1 MTSDDLL
8 ATASAWWAEL
18 LAAAVAHPVVAT
30 IGLTLVLLSLL
41 LSRSLL
47 ICAAAAFLAVA
58 AVFGSEPV
66 ADPLKRLVFAAGCFA
81 VILVVSLTA
90 MTLRLRLRDARAT
103 ARQASAEA
111 GEWRRLYEEEAAS
124 QDAREIP
131 SAPPATSAVPD
142 A

>member
-1 MTSDDLL
+1 MTSDDIL
-8 ATASAWWAEL
+8 ATTLVWWDEL
-18 LAAAVAHPVVAT
+18 QAAAFAHPVVAT

-41 LSRSLL
+41 LSRSLA
-47 ICAAAAFLAVA
+47 IFIAAAFLAVA

-111 GEWRRLYEEEAAS
+111 GEWRRLYEEEAHDLRERPLAPAS
-124 QDAREIP
+124 
-131 SAPPATSAVPD
+131 TAVPD

>member
-1 MTSDDLL
+1 MTSDDIL
-8 ATASAWWAEL
+8 ATALVWWDEL
-18 LAAAVAHPVVAT
+18 QAAAFAHPVVAT

-41 LSRSLL
+41 LSRSLTIL
-47 ICAAAAFLAVA
+47 VASTFLAVA

-66 ADPLKRLVFAAGCFA
+66 VDPLKRLVFAAGCFA

-103 ARQASAEA
+103 ARQAGAEA
-111 GEWRRLYEEEAAS
+111 DEWRRLYEEEAARH
-124 QDAREIP
+124 DLRERP
-131 SAPPATSAVPD
+131 LAPASTAVPD

>member
-1 MTSDDLL
+1 MPSDAIL
-8 ATASAWWAEL
+8 ATALAWWGEL
-18 LAAAVAHPVVAT
+18 QVAAFAHPVVAT

-41 LSRSLL
+41 LSRSLTIL
-47 ICAAAAFLAVA
+47 VAATFLAIA

-66 ADPLKRLVFAAGCFA
+66 TDPLKRLVFAAGCFA

-103 ARQASAEA
+103 ARQSSAEA
-111 GEWRRLYEEEAAS
+111 AEWRRLYEQEAAS
-124 QDAREIP
+124 HDSADVAPASAR
-131 SAPPATSAVPD
+131 STLPD